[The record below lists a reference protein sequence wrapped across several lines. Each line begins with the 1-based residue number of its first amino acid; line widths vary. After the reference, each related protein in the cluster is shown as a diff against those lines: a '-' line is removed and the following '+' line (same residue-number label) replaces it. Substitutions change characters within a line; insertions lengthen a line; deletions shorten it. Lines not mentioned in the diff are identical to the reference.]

1 MFILNESEYTTTKG
15 SRYTGDLQG
24 AMYAVLDNTKNWN
37 KICEAASLM
46 ELKYYN
52 EHGTN
57 IWAIEE
63 GAADGLLKKIKDF
76 LMGVIKKIQEMFKHF
91 LAFISSMVS
100 KDKDFVK
107 KYQKDIMAKA
117 SRLSSTNSIDIDG
130 YKFTDLDKG
139 ESLFDKGYESIV
151 TQYSAEIGKKILDK
165 SMDSDYMSDLKE
177 KMRAQII
184 GASGSLD
191 SDEFRT
197 EVKEKVYGSEDKED
211 IEINSSSQITK
222 MLSII
227 KDTSTNTKTAEKAKN
242 KLIKEIDKAAKD
254 LEDMAT
260 KTFDKAAIDSKGA
273 EPDNSLNTNTSS
285 SLRYHAE
292 LLHSL
297 SSDYT
302 TAYGILLDAYKDRNR
317 QARAICVKCLGLK
330 QESASY
336 YGSGS
341 LLGNVTIL

>member
-15 SRYTGDLQG
+15 SKYTGDLQG

-37 KICEAASLM
+37 RICEAASLM
-46 ELKYYN
+46 ELQYYN

-57 IWAIEE
+57 VWTMEE
-63 GAADGLLKKIKDF
+63 GALGSFVDTVVKFLKS
-76 LMGVIKKIQEMFKHF
+76 VAKKIQEMFQHF

-117 SRLSSTNSIDIDG
+117 SRLSSNNSIEIDG

-139 ESLFDKGYESIV
+139 DSIFNKGYDPALSVFNVELSEKNAKQQV
-151 TQYSAEIGKKILDK
+151 
-165 SMDSDYMSDLKE
+165 DSDYINDLKE
-177 KMRAQII
+177 KLRGNIL
-184 GASGSLD
+184 GESKLD

-197 EVKEKVYGSEDKED
+197 KLKEKLYGSEDKETV
-211 IEINSSSQITK
+211 EITSSAEITK
-222 MLSII
+222 LLAII
-227 KDTSTNTKTAEKAKN
+227 KDTSTNTKNAERAK
-242 KLIKEIDKAAKD
+242 KTLIKEIDDAVKD
-254 LEDMAT
+254 ME
-260 KTFDKAAIDSKGA
+260 KTASEKDDEAIASKGQ
-273 EPDNSLNTNTSS
+273 EPRATVSTNTASF
-285 SLRYHAE
+285 LRYKADI
-292 LLHSL
+292 LRSV
-297 SSDYT
+297 SNDYT
-302 TAYGILLDAYKDRNR
+302 VAFGVLLDAYKDRNR